1 MKNANVSKRSTTIIN
16 FEKYGKAISL
26 IIFPKHSQHKKIR
39 FPLRISSVNVTK
51 SAGNIWSHLLK
62 KFLKETSFLC
72 SDVFEYCSAYS
83 TEAANG
89 GVLLKKLLSFM
100 PILKKTPTQ
109 VFSCEYCEI
118 RFYFENICER
128 LVL

>member
-1 MKNANVSKRSTTIIN
+1 MKPWKNETIALKNANVSKRSTTIIN

-72 SDVFEYCSAYS
+72 SDVFEYCSA
-83 TEAANG
+83 
-89 GVLLKKLLSFM
+89 
-100 PILKKTPTQ
+100 
-109 VFSCEYCEI
+109 
-118 RFYFENICER
+118 
-128 LVL
+128 